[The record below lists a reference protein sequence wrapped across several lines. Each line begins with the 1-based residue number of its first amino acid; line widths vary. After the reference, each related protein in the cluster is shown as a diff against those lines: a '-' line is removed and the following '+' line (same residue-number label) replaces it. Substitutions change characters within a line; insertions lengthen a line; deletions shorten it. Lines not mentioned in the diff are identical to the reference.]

1 MTSDLSSFLES
12 LLFTIPEDSPQEL
25 HDASVYDFSPEFQEA
40 TQSFL
45 SGFRDYLAT
54 NYPDIYER
62 EDELDSSFGGNVYFG
77 LSGHGCGFWDDRD
90 RELGRA
96 YQDAL
101 DAYSGNKY
109 RFEELAC
116 MLAVNETGKVDLAIL
131 PEYLA
136 DYRRKFFTV

>member
-25 HDASVYDFSPEFQEA
+25 HDASTHDFSPEFQDA
-40 TQSFL
+40 AQSFL
-45 SGFRDYLAT
+45 SGFREYLAT

-62 EDELDSSFGGNVYFG
+62 EYELDSSFGGNVYFS
-77 LSGHGCGFWDDRD
+77 LSEHGCGFWDDRD
-90 RELGRA
+90 SELGRA

-101 DAYSGNKY
+101 EAYSGNKY

-116 MLAVNETGKVDLAIL
+116 MLSVDDAGKVDLAIL

-136 DYRRKFFTV
+136 EYRRKFFTV